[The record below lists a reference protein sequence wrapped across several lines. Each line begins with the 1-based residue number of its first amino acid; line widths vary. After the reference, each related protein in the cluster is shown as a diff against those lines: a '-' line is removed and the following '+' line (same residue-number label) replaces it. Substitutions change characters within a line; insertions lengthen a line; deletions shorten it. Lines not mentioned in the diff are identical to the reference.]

1 VLAKEKLLRG
11 ALRSVSRGMDDSF
24 SCLYQLALAYFRG
37 QVNAAGQR
45 SATGTAHSVAR
56 GEPVRDAAPWQYRV
70 GQGSARTLSGVGLS
84 PCAAALL

>member
-1 VLAKEKLLRG
+1 VLVYATTGWRLRASARQVLAKEKLLRG

-45 SATGTAHSVAR
+45 SATG
-56 GEPVRDAAPWQYRV
+56 AAYFV
-70 GQGSARTLSGVGLS
+70 T
-84 PCAAALL
+84 